1 MKNNKAANIIM
12 NIIIVVLCIFC
23 FVTFIYMIGSFNYA
37 KEQGEKKSTESDLGG
52 INYELEH
59 SAYDRVLSSYYTK
72 RLYDYEAPE
81 GYEYTYKIGEYCHLT
96 FMSKIYEAQG
106 DDSKIKLCEEKR
118 EEVKGELDSYSYISD
133 EVDGLFSG
141 DK

>member
-1 MKNNKAANIIM
+1 MKNNKAANITM

-23 FVTFIYMIGSFNYA
+23 FVTFVYMIGSFNYA
-37 KEQGEKKSTESDLGG
+37 KEQGEKKSTESDPGG
-52 INYELEH
+52 INFELEH
-59 SAYDRVLSSYYTK
+59 GAYDRVLSSYYTK
-72 RLYDYEAPE
+72 RLYYYEAPE

-118 EEVKGELDSYSYISD
+118 EAVKGELDSYSYISD
-133 EVDGLFSG
+133 EVDGLILG
-141 DK
+141 N

>member
-23 FVTFIYMIGSFNYA
+23 FLTFVYMIDSFNYA

-52 INYELEH
+52 LNYDLEH
-59 SAYDRVLSSYYTK
+59 GGYESVLSSYYTK

-106 DDSKIKLCEEKR
+106 DETKIKLCEEKR
-118 EEVKGELDSYSYISD
+118 EAVKEELDSYSYISD

>member
-1 MKNNKAANIIM
+1 MKNNKAANIIL

-23 FVTFIYMIGSFNYA
+23 FLSFIYMTGSFKYA
-37 KEQGEKKSTESDLGG
+37 KEQGEKKSSESDPGG

-59 SAYDRVLSSYYTK
+59 GAYEHVLSSYYTK

-106 DDSKIKLCEEKR
+106 DETKIKLCEEKR
-118 EEVKGELDSYSYISD
+118 EAVKEELDSYSYISG